1 MFQNLRIKIIYNSM
15 TTIKQ
20 DTIIRYYYKYETF
33 KALLKNNNR
42 NTKYKI
48 KKLF

>member
-1 MFQNLRIKIIYNSM
+1 M

-48 KKLF
+48 KKLFWPIILPPISKWVS